1 MRARAPRWQSR
12 RQAVGSPFPPGLPD
26 WLFEEGSLT
35 RRLVARC
42 GQRFSL
48 RLVSSSRGPALPDER
63 RALALPLGCAALVR
77 QVYLLCGDRP
87 LVFAR
92 SVMPPGS
99 LRGPNGRLARL
110 GSRPLAVL
118 LIGPVPAARGA
129 IEVAPVG
136 PGQALFEAAGRGLEC
151 APAAPLW
158 ARRSI
163 FYPRGKPVL
172 VTEVFLPGVAELP

>member
-12 RQAVGSPFPPGLPD
+12 RQAVDSPLPSGLQD
-26 WLFEEGSLT
+26 WLFEKGSLT
-35 RRLVARC
+35 RRLVERC
-42 GQRFSL
+42 GERFAL
-48 RLVSSSRGPALPDER
+48 RLLGSSRGPVLPDER
-63 RALALPLGCAALVR
+63 RALALPSGCVALVR
-77 QVYLLCGDRP
+77 QVYLLCGNRP

-92 SVMPPGS
+92 SVIPPGS
-99 LRGPNGRLARL
+99 LGGPNGRLARL

-118 LIGPVPAARGA
+118 LFGPVPAARGT

-136 PGQALFEAAGRGLEC
+136 PGQALYEAAARGLGC
-151 APAAPLW
+151 PPAAPLW
-158 ARRSI
+158 ARRSL